1 MFSEIINRFADKSP
15 VTVMVEGILE
25 RFFNAEALDGWFET
39 VREKQYTRKVLFS
52 SLVSMMLTVVCRVRP
67 SVHAAYVNSDIE
79 ASRVAVYEKLK
90 QTELQTSQGL
100 VRYISEEA
108 AAIIH
113 ELGGSQAPQIAGYR
127 VKIVDGNCIEGT
139 DHRLAVLQE
148 TAAGALP
155 GKALVVFDPSLDLV
169 IDVFPCEDGHAQE
182 RSLLPQVLETVEADD
197 LWVGDRNLCVVSFLV
212 GIAERAG
219 RFVIRQHQQ
228 TPYTPLSELIQ
239 VGVTESGIRYEQ
251 VVSITR
257 GGTTLPLRRV
267 VLKLNKPTR
276 TGEKEL
282 GLFTNLPPA
291 GAEADIITD
300 IYRTRWRIET
310 GFQKLEAY
318 LHSEINTLGY
328 PKAALFGFCLALVA
342 FNLYAVVMAAIRA
355 AHPDRPIDD
364 LVSDYYIAH
373 EISATYNGMMIA
385 VPDTD
390 WLIFAQADTPLF
402 TQMLL
407 YLAQQIDLRQ
417 FKKHK
422 RGPKKKSK
430 PKTKYLG
437 KPHVSTA
444 KLLAQNA

>member
-15 VTVMVEGILE
+15 VTVMVQGILE
-25 RFFNAEALDGWFET
+25 RFFNAEALDDWFET
-39 VREKQYTRKVLFS
+39 VREKQYTRKILFS
-52 SLVSMMLTVVCRVRP
+52 SLVSMMLAVVCRVRP

-113 ELGGSQAPQIAGYR
+113 ELGGSHAPQLAGYR
-127 VKIVDGNCIEGT
+127 VKIVDGNCIEGS

-182 RSLLPQVLETVEADD
+182 RALLSQVLETVEAYD

-219 RFVIRQHQQ
+219 FFVIRQHQQ

-239 VGVTESGIRYEQ
+239 VGVTESGILYEQ
-251 VVSITR
+251 AVSITD
-257 GGTTLPLRRV
+257 GETTLSLRRV

-276 TGEKEL
+276 TGEQEL

-291 GAEADIITD
+291 GAEADIVAD

-385 VPDTD
+385 VPEAD

-407 YLAQQIDLRQ
+407 YLAQQIDLRK

-422 RGPKKKSK
+422 RGPKKKPK